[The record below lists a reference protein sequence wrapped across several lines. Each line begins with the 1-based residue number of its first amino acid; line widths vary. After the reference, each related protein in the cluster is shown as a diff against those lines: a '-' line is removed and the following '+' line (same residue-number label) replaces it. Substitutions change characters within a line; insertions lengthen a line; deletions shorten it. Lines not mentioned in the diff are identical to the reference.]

1 MTAPGRDRR
10 FAFERTSV
18 SADRGAHVRL
28 LAFTVTL
35 SMLLAACTGGIASS
49 TPSASV
55 SSSPTARASATNTP
69 AATGDIAIAADVV
82 RASASPGDA
91 PAAAASINA
100 FGLDLYRQVGTS
112 GGNFVVSPASVAI
125 ALAMARAGAGG
136 ATAAQMDAVLHA
148 VGADAAGLNAL
159 DQALAA
165 RSGTFTDTTGL
176 ALPVT
181 LRIANA
187 PFTQRGL
194 ALLPAYLDALAAHF
208 GAGVRLVDYRSDPE
222 AARQVINAW
231 VKAQTDGRIPE
242 LLKISDVT
250 TSTLLTL
257 VNAIYLK
264 APWATPFLAE
274 ATKPS
279 PFIRPDGSIVE
290 VPMMSQSS
298 SLSYAEGPGWRAVE
312 LPYVGGSLALTLIVP
327 DDLHAFEAG
336 LTPQMLTQ
344 LTTALQRRAVQLTLP
359 KFTVETSTR
368 LAAALKALGMPLAFT
383 DQADFSGIT
392 TEARLY
398 ISDVIHQAN
407 IGVDEKGTEASAAT
421 ALVMGDMGA
430 PGGERV
436 TLRVDRPFLFALR
449 DLATGAILF
458 LGRVTDP
465 SAN

>member
-1 MTAPGRDRR
+1 
-10 FAFERTSV
+10 
-18 SADRGAHVRL
+18 
-28 LAFTVTL
+28 
-35 SMLLAACTGGIASS
+35 
-49 TPSASV
+49 
-55 SSSPTARASATNTP
+55 
-69 AATGDIAIAADVV
+69 
-82 RASASPGDA
+82 
-91 PAAAASINA
+91 
-100 FGLDLYRQVGTS
+100 
-112 GGNFVVSPASVAI
+112 
-125 ALAMARAGAGG
+125 MARAGAGG